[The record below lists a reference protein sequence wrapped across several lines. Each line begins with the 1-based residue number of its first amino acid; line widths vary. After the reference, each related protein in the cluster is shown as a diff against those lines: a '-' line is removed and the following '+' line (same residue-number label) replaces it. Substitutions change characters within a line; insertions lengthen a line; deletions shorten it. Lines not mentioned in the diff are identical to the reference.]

1 VTGTTIFS
9 GNTTIGGDLN
19 VSGTTKL
26 LTVQSGST
34 SDQVLV
40 YNTSTNAVE
49 RKTDVTSSPWSAY
62 TPVWT
67 AASVNPVIGNGSITG
82 SYYVIGK
89 TCFVRVR
96 VVMGSTTTYGT
107 GAWYISLPVTAASAY
122 GVIMPATML
131 NNGITWYS
139 GLVNGGRL
147 GNTSITE
154 IQWQNTGGTADGIS
168 SSIPFVWGST
178 DEFEF
183 NGSYEIQ

>member
-1 VTGTTIFS
+1 
-9 GNTTIGGDLN
+9 
-19 VSGTTKL
+19 
-26 LTVQSGST
+26 
-34 SDQVLV
+34 
-40 YNTSTNAVE
+40 
-49 RKTDVTSSPWSAY
+49 
-62 TPVWT
+62 
-67 AASVNPVIGNGSITG
+67 
-82 SYYVIGK
+82 
-89 TCFVRVR
+89 
-96 VVMGSTTTYGT
+96 MGSTTTYGT

-131 NNGITWYS
+131 NNGIAWYS

-183 NGSYEIQ
+183 NGSYEIV